1 MKKYYCPYCGE
12 PTFSSYQ
19 KYTRKYSRF
28 GVREALFFTCP
39 KCHNEIERKFIAKND
54 KNVKYITI
62 FILVLIVAILVLAF
76 LKAYTLTCIAL
87 IILATVTFYQDI
99 RIGKSCII
107 TRIDGN
113 YNDTLYPAK
122 ISSKKVINGG
132 IYFLKP
138 NSEELSKTNVNR
150 DYIAEI
156 IINDN
161 SEHFIRIIK
170 PVDASPPA
178 FKFEIF
184 EDEKLIGNGEALKQ

>member
-19 KYTRKYSRF
+19 KYTNKYSKF
-28 GVREALFFTCP
+28 GIRETLFFTCRN
-39 KCHNEIERKFIAKND
+39 CHNEIERKYTYKDKRIKYLTLSCFLFI
-54 KNVKYITI
+54 
-62 FILVLIVAILVLAF
+62 ILMLVF
-76 LKAYTLTCIAL
+76 TSIKAYILTAIAL
-87 IILATVTFYQDI
+87 VCLTISGFFQDYY
-99 RIGKSCII
+99 IGKACVL

-113 YNDTLYPAK
+113 YNDNLYPAK

-138 NSEELSKTNVNR
+138 NSEELTKTNVNR

-178 FKFEIF
+178 FAFEIF